1 MAQQLQQALQQ
12 DAQDR
17 HVLMQGKQAA
27 VTGTHNLHAR
37 MQQQQAQL
45 KENAVTIKQLQ
56 DAAADLAD
64 ELQAARSTISTLQFL
79 YMFSVELSQLERLR
93 SDTQLD
99 DALQQATCHT
109 TTTWQG
115 LAMCACH
122 GQATSSPTSAQ
133 SNDIDQHH
141 CTSDTSFPVPHIGLE
156 T

>member
-45 KENAVTIKQLQ
+45 RENAVTIKQLQ

-64 ELQAARSTISTLQFL
+64 ELQAARSATSTLQFVYEFL
-79 YMFSVELSQLERLR
+79 VELSQLERLR
-93 SDTQLD
+93 SDTQQD
-99 DALQQATCHT
+99 DALQQATCHMVIA
-109 TTTWQG
+109 WQG
-115 LAMCACH
+115 LAMSACQWQPKTMTLTSITAH
-122 GQATSSPTSAQ
+122 QTQASLYLT
-133 SNDIDQHH
+133 
-141 CTSDTSFPVPHIGLE
+141 
-156 T
+156 